1 MKHDPDRIVDVI
13 LFVADVA
20 IVAGL
25 FLAVAQ
31 AIGL

>member
-1 MKHDPDRIVDVI
+1 MRHDPDRMADAI
-13 LFVADVA
+13 LFVADIA

-25 FLAVAQ
+25 FLTVAQ

>member
-1 MKHDPDRIVDVI
+1 MKHDPDRMVDVI
-13 LFVADVA
+13 LFVADA
-20 IVAGL
+20 MIVSGL

>member
-1 MKHDPDRIVDVI
+1 MRHDSDRMVDAI
-13 LFVADVA
+13 LFAADVA
-20 IVAGL
+20 IVARL

>member
-1 MKHDPDRIVDVI
+1 MRHDPDRMADAI
-13 LFVADVA
+13 LFVADIA
-20 IVAGL
+20 IVSGL

>member
-1 MKHDPDRIVDVI
+1 MRHDPDRMVDAI
-13 LFVADVA
+13 LFVVDVT

>member
-1 MKHDPDRIVDVI
+1 MRHDPDRMVDAI
-13 LFVADVA
+13 LFAADVA
-20 IVAGL
+20 IVVGL

>member
-1 MKHDPDRIVDVI
+1 MKHDPDRMTDAI
-13 LFVADVA
+13 LFVADIA